1 MNNTHS
7 DTYLINRPVVFLPGT
22 LCDERVFL
30 PCWQYLDIPQQAY
43 VPLQWADTISQM
55 LALAQDR
62 LDYFAE
68 PVHLVGFSM
77 GAYIAALT
85 ALGAPQKV
93 ASLTVIGSSCQA
105 LPDTELTQRK
115 NLLNAIRQAKFK
127 GMSDKHIATMLHA
140 DNVSNPALFDV
151 IRAMEQDLGLPVLAS
166 QLTATSE
173 RKNLL
178 AELAQS
184 GVTLNFIAGEHDH
197 LVSPAQLSAAQ
208 QHVAGSTLNIV
219 AKAGH
224 MVPLEQPQRLAAI
237 LHSLLENA

>member
-1 MNNTHS
+1 M
-7 DTYLINRPVVFLPGT
+7 
-22 LCDERVFL
+22 

-43 VPLQWADTISQM
+43 VPLQWADTLSQM

-93 ASLTVIGSSCQA
+93 ASLTVIGSSCRA
-105 LPDTELTQRK
+105 LPDNELDQRK
-115 NLLNAIRQAKFK
+115 KLLSAIKQTRFK
-127 GMSDKHIATMLHA
+127 GMSDKQIATMLHA
-140 DNVSNPALFDV
+140 DNADNSALSDI
-151 IRAMEQDLGLPVLAS
+151 IRAMEQDLGVQVLAS
-166 QLTATSE
+166 QIGATSE

-178 AELAQS
+178 AELAKS
-184 GVTLNFIAGEHDH
+184 AVKLNFIAGEHDH

-219 AKAGH
+219 AHAGH
-224 MVPLEQPQRLAAI
+224 MVPLEQPQRLAAH